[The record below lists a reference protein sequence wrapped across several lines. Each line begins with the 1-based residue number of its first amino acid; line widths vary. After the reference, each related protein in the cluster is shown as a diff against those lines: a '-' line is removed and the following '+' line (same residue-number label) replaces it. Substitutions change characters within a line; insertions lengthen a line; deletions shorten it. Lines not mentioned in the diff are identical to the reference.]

1 MQSTDLY
8 FIVAAEVSVLLLVV
22 CVFLVLQNRS
32 LRKTVNALKERIQ
45 KAMRELKIARAQSN
59 PTPTETEPQGP
70 SLQEAID
77 LQIKITR
84 EHHESLGSN
93 QDIVLDIEPGT
104 PLPHR
109 AAALRYAM
117 LIAEKEAMANRDAD
131 TEPDWASL
139 RERYDQLFAFN
150 DDFTGDDEQSASSE
164 ELEQL
169 RRELENARKRVAN
182 LEKFKNL
189 YMDLE
194 AEWET
199 STAEA
204 KTHYDNL
211 SQMASKLEDS
221 NEFETALE
229 QYNSSYTGI
238 TKIIESAADESKSS
252 GIDSSEEVKHLR
264 AVAADQ
270 HRIIEELQRKLK
282 TASTEDERN
291 EVIGG
296 LQDELSKQM
305 RFVQESE
312 TCIQLLEDELNT
324 TNKEL
329 DQLRSRV
336 GKIQGLKTEMM
347 ELSKSND
354 ELDLK
359 VQTIMME
366 NRKLMKRLQQA
377 ESAPKV
383 DTGEANKLRKEL
395 AEMEEKYNDLEEKF
409 LDIKLR
415 T

>member
-8 FIVAAEVSVLLLVV
+8 FIIAAEVCVLLLVV
-22 CVFLVLQNRS
+22 CAFLVFQNRN
-32 LRKTVNALKERIQ
+32 LRKTINALKERVQ
-45 KAMRELKIARAQSN
+45 KVMRDLKAARAQAPVAN
-59 PTPTETEPQGP
+59 AEPAVQGP
-70 SLQEAID
+70 TLQEAID
-77 LQIKITR
+77 LQIKLTKQ
-84 EHHESLGSN
+84 HHSGLGSN

-131 TEPDWASL
+131 AEPDWASL

-150 DDFTGDDEQSASSE
+150 DDFAEDEESASSE
-164 ELEQL
+164 EVDQL
-169 RRELENARKRVAN
+169 KRDLENARKRVSN

-194 AEWET
+194 AEWEN
-199 STAEA
+199 STAQA

-211 SQMASKLEDS
+211 SEMASKMENS
-221 NEFETALE
+221 GEFEDALE
-229 QYNSSYTGI
+229 QYNSSYSGI
-238 TKIIESAADESKSS
+238 AKIIEAAADESKSS

-270 HRIIEELQRKLK
+270 HRIIEELQKKLK
-282 TASTEDERN
+282 AANTEEERN

-296 LQDELSKQM
+296 LQGELQKQM

-329 DQLRSRV
+329 EQLRARV
-336 GKIQGLKTEMM
+336 GKVQGLKTEMM
-347 ELSKSND
+347 ELSRSND

-366 NRKLMKRLQQA
+366 NRKLTKRVQQA
-377 ESAPKV
+377 EAAPKV
-383 DTGEANKLRKEL
+383 DSGETNKLRKEL
-395 AEMEEKYNDLEEKF
+395 AEMEAKYNDLEEKF
-409 LDIKLR
+409 LDLKLR